1 MAPPTAPEDKK
12 GGLLSSERLA
22 QLGPLIAL
30 VLVCLFFSTQSDRFL
45 SGQNFSLIFQQV
57 MVLGTLAIGQ
67 TIIVLTAGIDLSCG
81 TVMAFGSIVM
91 TKMAVDN
98 NVPPVLAI
106 LIGLLVCGAFG
117 VVNGGLV
124 TRLGL
129 PPFIVTLG
137 TFYIAF
143 ALTHIYSNEATISN
157 LPSAMTWLGN
167 TFKVGSTAIT
177 YGSILCLLLFA
188 VAWFVLSQTT
198 WGRRVY
204 AIGDNPEATRLMGI
218 NVRKQ
223 LLMIYVVAGVVYG
236 LAALLLISRT
246 GVGDPNAGQ
255 TDNLDAITAVVLGGT
270 SLFGGRGTVI
280 GTLIGALIVGVLRN
294 GLVLTGVESI
304 YQVLI
309 TGILVILAVSVDQIA
324 RRRRT

>member
-12 GGLLSSERLA
+12 GGLLGGERLA

-30 VLVCLFFSTQSDRFL
+30 ILVCLFFTTQSDRFL

-98 NVPPVLAI
+98 NVPPLLAI
-106 LIGLLVCGAFG
+106 LMGVLVCGAFG

-143 ALTHIYSNEATISN
+143 ALTHIYSNEETISN
-157 LPSAMTWLGN
+157 VPSAMTALGN
-167 TFKVGSTAIT
+167 TFKLGSTAIT
-177 YGSILCLLLFA
+177 YGSIVALGLF
-188 VAWFVLSQTT
+188 VLSWFVLSQTA
-198 WGRRVY
+198 WGRRLY
-204 AIGDNPEATRLMGI
+204 AIGDAPEA
-218 NVRKQ
+218 
-223 LLMIYVVAGVVYG
+223 
-236 LAALLLISRT
+236 
-246 GVGDPNAGQ
+246 
-255 TDNLDAITAVVLGGT
+255 
-270 SLFGGRGTVI
+270 
-280 GTLIGALIVGVLRN
+280 
-294 GLVLTGVESI
+294 
-304 YQVLI
+304 
-309 TGILVILAVSVDQIA
+309 
-324 RRRRT
+324 

>member
-1 MAPPTAPEDKK
+1 MAPPTGPEEQK
-12 GGLLSSERLA
+12 GGLLSGERIA

-30 VLVCLFFSTQSDRFL
+30 VLVCLFFTTQSDRFL

-67 TIIVLTAGIDLSCG
+67 TIVVLTAGIDLSCG

-98 NVPPVLAI
+98 NVPPLFAI
-106 LIGLLVCGAFG
+106 LLGMLACAAFG
-117 VVNGGLV
+117 LVNGGLV

-143 ALTHIYSNEATISN
+143 ALTHIYSNEETISN

-177 YGSILCLLLFA
+177 YGSILCLLLFG

-270 SLFGGRGTVI
+270 SLFGGRGGVV
-280 GTLIGALIVGVLRN
+280 GTLIGALIVGVFRN
-294 GLVLTGVESI
+294 GLQLAGVEVVW
-304 YQVLI
+304 QGFAVGLLVL
-309 TGILVILAVSVDQIA
+309 VAVSLDQWI
-324 RRRRT
+324 RKVKT